1 MIIFPNYW
9 EPRDPPCSSTDT
21 ITQGAQPP
29 YSSPTNPNMPAQRPS
44 VLFFTISDFG
54 YVNVVLAT
62 IYELLRRDEV
72 DIHIASFA
80 PLKPRLESL
89 VQLVKDE
96 SDKPSSSASSPGV
109 HFHNLAEFPGFATWA
124 AQSKDRKKADVPH
137 PPGRNGA
144 GRVAL
149 LTLKALAIM
158 EPEQY
163 LSLFD
168 WSADLTRKLDPALVV
183 VDPILLPCHD
193 MARTLRRKYAVL
205 HPWSVAD
212 GLIPRQGWWAEYW
225 KYPA

>member
-1 MIIFPNYW
+1 MILFPYDW
-9 EPRDPPCSSTDT
+9 K
-21 ITQGAQPP
+21 TQLSVTSEGF
-29 YSSPTNPNMPAQRPS
+29 SPSATMENMPERPS

-62 IYELLRRDEV
+62 IYELLQQNKV

-80 PLKPRLESL
+80 PLQPRLDSL
-89 VQLVKDE
+89 IQKVKDE
-96 SDKPSSSASSPGV
+96 NPSQPISPV
-109 HFHNLAEFPGFATWA
+109 TFHNLAEFPGFSAWA
-124 AQSKDRKKADVPH
+124 AQNKHRKKADVPH
-137 PPGRNGA
+137 PPGRKGA

-168 WSADLTRKLDPALVV
+168 WSGELTRQFKPALVV
-183 VDPILLPCHD
+183 VDPILVPVHD
-193 MARTLRRKYAVL
+193 MARTLKQKYAVL

-212 GLIPRQGWWAEYW
+212 GLIPQQPWYAAYW

>member
-1 MIIFPNYW
+1 MILFPYDWKPLLSEVTMN
-9 EPRDPPCSSTDT
+9 SAS
-21 ITQGAQPP
+21 GADM
-29 YSSPTNPNMPAQRPS
+29 NMSERPS

-62 IYELLRRDEV
+62 IHELLAENKV
-72 DIHIASFA
+72 DIHVASFA
-80 PLKPRLESL
+80 PLQPRLDSL
-89 VQLVKDE
+89 FQRVKDE
-96 SDKPSSSASSPGV
+96 NPSQPISPV
-109 HFHNLAEFPGFATWA
+109 KFHNLAEFPGFGAWA
-124 AQSKDRKKADVPH
+124 SESKDRKKADVPH

-144 GRVAL
+144 KRVEL

-168 WSADLTRKLDPALVV
+168 WSTDLTKELNPALVV
-183 VDPILLPCHD
+183 IDPILLPVHD
-193 MARTLRRKYAVL
+193 MARTLKRKYAVL

-212 GLIPRQGWWAEYW
+212 GLIPKQPWLAAYW

>member
-9 EPRDPPCSSTDT
+9 EPSDPTTPSSDISTTSRKLTD
-21 ITQGAQPP
+21 
-29 YSSPTNPNMPAQRPS
+29 NMSTKRPS
-44 VLFFTISDFG
+44 VLFFSISDFG

-62 IYELLRRDEV
+62 IYELLRQDKLDV
-72 DIHIASFA
+72 HIASFA
-80 PLKPRLESL
+80 PLQPRLDNL

-96 SDKPSSSASSPGV
+96 TGGSKEAIV

-124 AQSKDRKKADVPH
+124 GQSKDRKKADVPH

-163 LSLFD
+163 LGLYD
-168 WSADLTRKLDPALVV
+168 WSAELTKKLGPALVV
-183 VDPILLPCHD
+183 VDPILLPVHD
-193 MARTLRRKYAVL
+193 MARTLGQQYAVL
-205 HPWSVAD
+205 HPWGVAD
-212 GLIPRQGWWAEYW
+212 GLIPRQPLWACYW

>member
-1 MIIFPNYW
+1 
-9 EPRDPPCSSTDT
+9 
-21 ITQGAQPP
+21 
-29 YSSPTNPNMPAQRPS
+29 MPERPS

-62 IYELLRRDEV
+62 IYELLRQNKV

-80 PLKPRLESL
+80 PLQPRLDSL
-89 VQLVKDE
+89 IQKIEDE
-96 SDKPSSSASSPGV
+96 NPSQPLSPIK
-109 HFHNLAEFPGFATWA
+109 FHNLAEFPGFGTWA
-124 AQSKDRKKADVPH
+124 AQNKDRKKADVPH

-163 LSLFD
+163 LSLYD
-168 WSADLTRKLDPALVV
+168 WSADLTRQLNPALVV
-183 VDPILLPCHD
+183 IDPILVPVHD
-193 MARTLRRKYAVL
+193 MARTLKRKYAVL
-205 HPWSVAD
+205 HPWNVAD
-212 GLIPRQGWWAEYW
+212 GLIPQQPWLAAYW